1 MELTAAGANGSRK
14 PRVVAVASPV
24 TDGSGLAH
32 SVNSGAG
39 GKEPASEFIVLWS
52 VELQ

>member
-1 MELTAAGANGSRK
+1 MELTAAGGNGSRK
-14 PRVVAVASPV
+14 PRVVAAASQV

-32 SVNSGAG
+32 GANSGTG
-39 GKEPASEFIVLWS
+39 GKEPDSGFIVLWS